1 MSRELDSVGL
11 NVVNGLR
18 EFARAS
24 PGTTAV
30 VDGARRLSYR
40 ELDDRS
46 SRLATALLGSGLRRG
61 SRVATLM
68 DNRLEYI
75 ESISAIAKAGMVMV
89 PINPRLTA
97 PEVEFIL
104 DHSGSRGLVVA
115 HEYAAS
121 LPAAVADLDLVLS
134 VGSEHG
140 RDRPGLSYEAFLNG
154 GEARDPFVAVD
165 ERHPFCIAY
174 TSGTTGRPKGVIL
187 THRGRALLHYM
198 AALEWGLGV
207 GRVSVA
213 VAPIYHGAG
222 LSFAYSPTATG
233 GTVVLLRRWDPEEM
247 LNLISSERAN
257 AAFLVP
263 THATTVR
270 ALGDQ
275 ALEGYDLS
283 SLDTLYFNA
292 AALPVPLKEWVI
304 SRFPAVGVHEVYGS
318 TEAGVVTNLRP
329 ADALRKAGSV
339 GHAWYMTEVRLLEDD
354 GGPAAPGERGELFAR
369 SPFLMGGYLND
380 QAATEA
386 CTTEDSF
393 LTSGDVAVAD
403 EEGFIYIVDR
413 KKDVIVTGGVNVY
426 PREVEDAIVRVA
438 GVREVAVVG
447 GPDEKWGE
455 SVAAFVVLDQGV
467 VMGAEQLDAGIGS
480 SVAPFKRP
488 KSWHFVE
495 QLPRNAAGKVLKREL
510 RERLTP
516 S

>member
-1 MSRELDSVGL
+1 VPRELDAVGL

-18 EFARAS
+18 EFACAS

-30 VDGARRLSYR
+30 VDGARRLSYGQ
-40 ELDDRS
+40 LDDRS

-61 SRVATLM
+61 DRVATLM

-97 PEVEFIL
+97 PEVEFVL
-104 DHSGSRGLVVA
+104 GHSGSRALVLA
-115 HEYAAS
+115 DEFAGA
-121 LPAAVADLDLVLS
+121 LPPSAADLDLVLS
-134 VGSEHG
+134 VGGENT
-140 RDRPGLSYEAFLNG
+140 RDGPGLPYERFLDG
-154 GEARDPFVAVD
+154 GEAKDPFVPAD
-165 ERHPFCIAY
+165 ERLPFCIAY

-187 THRGRALLHYM
+187 THRGRALLHYI
-198 AALEWGLGV
+198 AALEWRLGV

-222 LSFAYSPTATG
+222 LSFAYSPIATG
-233 GTVVLLRRWDPEEM
+233 GTVVLLRRWDPEKM

-263 THATTVR
+263 THATTIR

-275 ALEGYDLS
+275 VLRSHDLS
-283 SLDTLYFNA
+283 SLDTLFFNA

-304 SRFPAVGVHEVYGS
+304 AEFPTVGVHEVYGS

-329 ADALRKAGSV
+329 TDALRKAGSV
-339 GHAWYMTEVRLLEDD
+339 GHAWYMTEVRLLDD
-354 GGPAAPGERGELFAR
+354 QGGPTRPGERGELFAR
-369 SPFLMGGYLND
+369 SPFLMAGYFDD
-380 QAATEA
+380 QGATEA
-386 CTTEDSF
+386 CTTDGGF
-393 LTSGDVAVAD
+393 LTSGDVAVTD

-413 KKDVIVTGGVNVY
+413 KKDVIITGGVNVY
-426 PREVEDAIVRVA
+426 PREVEDAILKVS
-438 GVREVAVVG
+438 GVREAAVVG
-447 GPDEKWGE
+447 RSDEKWGE
-455 SVAAFVVLDQGV
+455 SVAAFVVLDSGV
-467 VMGAEQLDAGIGS
+467 VMEEEDLDGEIRS

-488 KSWHFVE
+488 RSWHFVD

-510 RERLTP
+510 RQRLAP
-516 S
+516 N